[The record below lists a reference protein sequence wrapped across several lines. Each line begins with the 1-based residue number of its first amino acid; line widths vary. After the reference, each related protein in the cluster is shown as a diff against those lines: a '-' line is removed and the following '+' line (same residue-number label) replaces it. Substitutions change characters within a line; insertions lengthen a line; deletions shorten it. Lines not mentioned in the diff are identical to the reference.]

1 LFRLPLEILE
11 NEESTFDNAGFIIEC
26 LSLYR
31 LLLLRRE
38 DGVFSH
44 SFFVSFVEPVVWWL
58 LCDVLLVPLFVGLIC
73 FLLSDVLLVI
83 LCLTSSL
90 FLLSDGRLEYEIQD
104 K

>member
-11 NEESTFDNAGFIIEC
+11 NEESAFDNAGFIIEC

-44 SFFVSFVEPVVWWL
+44 GLFVSFV
-58 LCDVLLVPLFVGLIC
+58 
-73 FLLSDVLLVI
+73 
-83 LCLTSSL
+83 
-90 FLLSDGRLEYEIQD
+90 
-104 K
+104 